1 MKQEELKQKIREEIQ
16 CFMEHHDVL
25 TRLEGVDWYYVEDAL
40 VELLTGNTSCQRL
53 VANLHDRYCHETDV
67 MDEMGYYDENAEYSM
82 TDIKEITDLYEENLG
97 EDESWHKCL
106 INAYYDFKRRNKND
120 D

>member
-1 MKQEELKQKIREEIQ
+1 MKKEELKQKIREEIQ

-40 VELLTGNTSCQRL
+40 VELLTGDTSCQRL
-53 VANLHDRYCHETDV
+53 VANLYERYCHEFDVASEFYCEDTDNE
-67 MDEMGYYDENAEYSM
+67 DF
-82 TDIKEITDLYEENLG
+82 KEEIEQMTDLYEKRLNS
-97 EDESWHKCL
+97 DDSWYYCL
-106 INAYYDFKRRNKND
+106 IDAFYDFKRRNKND

>member
-1 MKQEELKQKIREEIQ
+1 MKKEELKQKIREEIQ

-40 VELLTGNTSCQRL
+40 VELLTGDTSCQRL

-67 MDEMGYYDENAEYSM
+67 MDEMGFWDENNKYSM
-82 TDIKEITDLYEENLG
+82 SGVEAITDLYEEYLG
-97 EDESWHKCL
+97 EDESWHDCL
-106 INAYYDFKRRNKND
+106 INAYYEYKRRNKND
-120 D
+120 N